1 MKRIRPHSWVALAV
15 LSQACHGNGQGEADK
30 EHRRLSIES
39 NIFNKAELFAHWT
52 ADKINNATPLDLK
65 IDPRSGEG
73 FIVKNDELVS
83 YADMFAATE
92 QRISGATLVKLSK
105 FIDEE
110 IVAEE
115 LDLMHV
121 RTNRLGSKHK
131 HGRALVGQPSTYDL
145 ASIKFKSSTLDYQ
158 NRILQTDADGFATL
172 KKKPS
177 KKDKKD
183 KKNKKD
189 KDKINNKNEGGRKKK
204 KKFLPK
210 IKSMNPSRGA
220 KILSSHTFSA
230 KVSPSA
236 TTQASI
242 RDVQFRLVDPAGET
256 SDWLPVPQGL
266 YDDLYEITIEG
277 FGAFPAS
284 KWKYQM
290 SVYDEEGMS
299 STSPNV
305 MFKVESTAGDELY
318 DDLPSYE
325 EYEDDDE
332 EEEEDGNDSQGFED
346 TDLMEFDVVADSN
359 WPYGGGIQSA
369 TGRIL
374 FEFNGSGTFVCSGT
388 VVKDGEIKGRS
399 IIFTA
404 AHCAYNDSMKKFA
417 TKAVFIP
424 DQVETKGSKSDFNCA
439 NDKYGCWEL
448 SFAVVSKGWAG
459 KVDIHSTIARYF
471 SNSFL
476 H

>member
-1 MKRIRPHSWVALAV
+1 MKRIRPHSLVALAV
-15 LSQACHGNGQGEADK
+15 LSQAGHGNGHGEEDI

-39 NIFNKAELFAHWT
+39 NIFNKAQLFAQWT
-52 ADKINNATPLDLK
+52 AEQINNATPLDLK

-92 QRISGATLVKLSK
+92 QRISGATLVKLRK
-105 FIDEE
+105 VIDEE
-110 IVAEE
+110 NLEEE
-115 LDLMHV
+115 LDSLHV

-131 HGRALVGQPSTYDL
+131 HERALEGQLRIYDL
-145 ASIKFKSSTLDYQ
+145 ASIKFKSSAPDYQ

-183 KKNKKD
+183 KDKKNKDKGKKD
-189 KDKINNKNEGGRKKK
+189 KGKIKNKDEGGRKKK

-210 IKSMNPSRGA
+210 INSMNPSRGV

-230 KVSPSA
+230 KVSPSV

-242 RDVQFRLVDPAGET
+242 RDVKFRLVDPAGET
-256 SDWLPVPQGL
+256 SDWLPVPQG
-266 YDDLYEITIEG
+266 YDEEMYQITIEG

-299 STSPNV
+299 STSPHV
-305 MFKVESTAGDELY
+305 MFKVDSTAGDELF
-318 DDLPSYE
+318 DDLPSYK
-325 EYEDDDE
+325 EYDDDDE
-332 EEEEDGNDSQGFED
+332 EDSQRFED

-359 WPYGGGIQSA
+359 WPYGGSIQSA

-388 VVKDGEIKGRS
+388 VVKDGDIKGRS
-399 IIFTA
+399 IIFVSFSLRTFFDKKTLLTFCLVLSSDC
-404 AHCAYNDSMKKFA
+404 CALR
-417 TKAVFIP
+417 I
-424 DQVETKGSKSDFNCA
+424 
-439 NDKYGCWEL
+439 
-448 SFAVVSKGWAG
+448 
-459 KVDIHSTIARYF
+459 
-471 SNSFL
+471 
-476 H
+476 

>member
-15 LSQACHGNGQGEADK
+15 LSQACHGNGHGEADK

-210 IKSMNPSRGA
+210 ITSMNPSRGA

-399 IIFTA
+399 IIFVSLLLSIFF
-404 AHCAYNDSMKKFA
+404 DKKILLTFHLA
-417 TKAVFIP
+417 
-424 DQVETKGSKSDFNCA
+424 
-439 NDKYGCWEL
+439 L
-448 SFAVVSKGWAG
+448 S
-459 KVDIHSTIARYF
+459 
-471 SNSFL
+471 
-476 H
+476 